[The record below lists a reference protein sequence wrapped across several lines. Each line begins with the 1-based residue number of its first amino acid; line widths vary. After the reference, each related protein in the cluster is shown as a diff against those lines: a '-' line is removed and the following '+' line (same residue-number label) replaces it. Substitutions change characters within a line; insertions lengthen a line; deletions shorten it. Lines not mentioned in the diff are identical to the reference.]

1 MCIRNMIIFYK
12 YIKISFENYLNKMCI
27 SDSQNVVEVNM
38 VEIST
43 EQEIRD
49 RVKDRILCEL
59 DMKLEITHFIL
70 DLVVNHIIKDTSE
83 LFNFYINFIY
93 KM

>member
-1 MCIRNMIIFYK
+1 MVIFYK
-12 YIKISFENYLNKMCI
+12 YIKISFENYFKKMCI

-49 RVKDRILCEL
+49 RVKDRIFCEL

-70 DLVVNHIIKDTSE
+70 DLVMNHIIKDTSE
-83 LFNFYINFIY
+83 LFNFYTNFMY

>member
-1 MCIRNMIIFYK
+1 
-12 YIKISFENYLNKMCI
+12 MCI
-27 SDSQNVVEVNM
+27 SNSQNVVEVNM

-43 EQEIRD
+43 EQVIRD
-49 RVKDRILCEL
+49 QVKDRIFCEL

-70 DLVVNHIIKDTSE
+70 DLVVNHIIKGTSE

-93 KM
+93 KIIYKM